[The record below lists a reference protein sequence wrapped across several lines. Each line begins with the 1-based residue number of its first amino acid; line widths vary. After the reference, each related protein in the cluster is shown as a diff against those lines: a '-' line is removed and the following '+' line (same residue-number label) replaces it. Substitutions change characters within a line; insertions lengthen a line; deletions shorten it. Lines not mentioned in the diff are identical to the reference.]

1 MAHKGRFRPK
11 NPHKYKGDPTKIIY
25 RSSWEVK
32 VFKVCDEH
40 PDIVEWASEEISIPY
55 YSPIDGK
62 WHRYFPDVYVKK
74 KIGDIYEEI
83 LIEVKPEAQTR
94 PPDISRKNATKTG
107 RISRRYINEV
117 KRFGINDAKWEA
129 AKKYCDARGWK
140 WQVMTEK
147 SLGIR

>member
-74 KIGDIYEEI
+74 KIGDSYEEI